1 MNKLTPAT
9 EQWNT
14 IKKMWPNIDYEKL
27 NDEDRDN
34 FLRYLGINPGFGHPS
49 TIANDIELFI
59 TKKTNTLP
67 EEAID
72 YYKQLEPRL
81 LKQLN
86 YGNKDSKAL

>member
-14 IKKMWPNIDYEKL
+14 IKKMWPSIDYAKL
-27 NDEDRDN
+27 SDDNKAN
-34 FLRYLGINPGFGHPS
+34 FLRYLGINPGFGHPP
-49 TIANDIELFI
+49 TLANDIELFI
-59 TKKTNTLP
+59 TKKSNTLSD
-67 EEAID
+67 EVIA

-86 YGNKDSKAL
+86 YGN